1 MSGTGDAESGS
12 NAMAYQPDPAEVRAF
27 AERHGLTDEQ
37 ARGVL
42 ADHGP
47 DESNWNET
55 ARSLLHFLKAPS

>member
-1 MSGTGDAESGS
+1 
-12 NAMAYQPDPAEVRAF
+12 MAYKPDPAEVRAF
-27 AERHGLTDEQ
+27 AARHRLTEDQ

-47 DESNWNET
+47 DESRWDET